1 MPHHSS
7 SSPSVNHG
15 SSTVNIPRSVCVAC
29 VETGIETT
37 GLIWVSDIA
46 CPQHLTDSTRS
57 SRQRSSKAI
66 RLQLSPSVAMACP
79 RRASLSLQKS
89 LATQRLSFY
98 MMHQDQ
104 ANLDSAKSSPRQEQ
118 NCPLQVTR

>member
-15 SSTVNIPRSVCVAC
+15 ASCINLSRSVCVAC
-29 VETGIETT
+29 VETGIEST
-37 GLIWVSDIA
+37 GLIVVSCIA
-46 CPQHLTDSTRS
+46 CHQHLTDSTRS
-57 SRQRSSKAI
+57 SRQRSSKAT
-66 RLQLSPSVAMACP
+66 RLPLSPSVAMACP

-89 LATQRLSFY
+89 LATQRRSFS

-104 ANLDSAKSSPRQEQ
+104 ASLDSARFSPRQEK
-118 NCPLQVTR
+118 NCPLRVIR